1 MRKLGR
7 KIQFNTTPPKKYG
20 NQFVFFDPGKG
31 CLQRTFHAW
40 LFLIEISIQGFKLGN
55 VLRIQVALVVILTT
69 KVIFE
74 VQAMQH

>member
-7 KIQFNTTPPKKYG
+7 KIQFNTSPPKKYR
-20 NQFVFFDPGKG
+20 NQFVFFDPGKC
-31 CLQRTFHAW
+31 CLQRTFYAR
-40 LFLIEISIQGFKLGN
+40 LFLIEITIQGFKLGN

-74 VQAMQH
+74 AQAMQH